1 MFLAFLY
8 KDAFCSTYGSTLHIL
23 RRLHM
28 SRQVAP
34 HPFERDLSA
43 YLLHDYALE
52 TEGCTG

>member
-8 KDAFCSTYGSTLHIL
+8 KDAFFSTSCSILHIL